1 MPFIQ
6 VALDAKEA
14 LIAPEGRY
22 PLRIIK
28 TEMAK
33 TGDKSK
39 IPGEPM
45 IKVMI
50 SNEEPGKN
58 YAPVFHQ
65 LMIITPKTPDDNKQ
79 MYKLNIQ
86 RFLALFNIK
95 GDSTGFDTDDFVG
108 AETGPEGGL
117 LKQDAEYDPENPK
130 NVLVPDRLDGGDDED
145 EAAEE
150 APVSRRRRG
159 KTSETDN
166 VEA

>member
-1 MPFIQ
+1 MPFIK
-6 VALDAKEA
+6 VALDAQEA

-28 TEMAK
+28 QEMAK

-50 SNEEPGKN
+50 ANEEPGAN

-65 LMIITPKTPDDNKQ
+65 LMIITGKTPDENKQ

-86 RFLALFNIK
+86 RFLALFNIP
-95 GDSTGFDTDDFVG
+95 GQPDGFDTDDFVG

-130 NVLVPDRLDGGDDED
+130 NVLVPDRLGGE
-145 EAAEE
+145 EEEEAAAEE
-150 APVSRRRRG
+150 APRSRRRGR
-159 KTSETDN
+159 TSDTDN

>member
-1 MPFIQ
+1 MPFIKM
-6 VALDAKEA
+6 ALDAKEA

-28 TEMAK
+28 VEMAK
-33 TGDKSK
+33 SGDKAK

-45 IKVMI
+45 IKIMI
-50 SNEEPGKN
+50 SNEEPGAN

-65 LMIITPKTPDDNKQ
+65 LMLITDRTPDDNKQ

-95 GDSTGFDTDDFVG
+95 GDGDGFDTDDFVG
-108 AETGPEGGL
+108 SETGPEGGL
-117 LKQDAEYDPENPK
+117 LKQDAEYDPDNPK
-130 NVLVPDRLDGGDDED
+130 NVLVPDRLDQE
-145 EAAEE
+145 EAEEE
-150 APVSRRRRG
+150 APTTSRRRRG
-159 KTSETDN
+159 RTSEADN

>member
-1 MPFIQ
+1 MPFIKM
-6 VALDAKEA
+6 ALDAKEA

-28 TEMAK
+28 QEMAK

-50 SNEEPGKN
+50 ANEEPGAN
-58 YAPVFHQ
+58 YVPVFHQ
-65 LMIITPKTPDDNKQ
+65 LMLITGKTPDDNKQ

-95 GDSTGFDTDDFVG
+95 GDSDGFDTDDFVG
-108 AETGPEGGL
+108 AETGPDGGL
-117 LKQDAEYDPENPK
+117 LKQDAEYDPDNPK
-130 NVLVPDRLDGGDDED
+130 NVLVPDRLDGDDED
-145 EAAEE
+145 AAAED
-150 APVSRRRRG
+150 APVSSRRRRG
-159 KTSETDN
+159 RVSEDDKI
-166 VEA
+166 EA